1 MELSAGGGSSAT
13 MTCPYCGSN
22 LSPDGTCNRC
32 GAVHAPASTT
42 GWRSDPTARYEG
54 RYYVTG
60 RPTNRVR
67 NGRREATDPTGGQ
80 MLPDYV
86 EVPVRRSSV
95 RLSWMA
101 TGATTVVIVL
111 AAANV
116 WALQRQGGS
125 TPPPPETS
133 YLSALK
139 DAGLANDFNSEAG
152 AIAHGRQVC
161 RQLEEGGPEQGL
173 PADKFA
179 VEAFCPQFAEGFH
192 VLEKTTAAGTFVLMD
207 SQGVAGI
214 ATSETSCEG
223 ADGYSDVGRDTPVTV
238 KNGKNEIL
246 ATTTLGEGKGDSAT
260 CTFSFSFPVTEGQD
274 RYVVSIGHRGE
285 FSFTFD
291 QLRAH
296 GVRVRLGQ

>member
-1 MELSAGGGSSAT
+1 L
-13 MTCPYCGSN
+13 
-22 LSPDGTCNRC
+22 
-32 GAVHAPASTT
+32 T

-54 RYYVTG
+54 RYYVAG

-67 NGRREATDPTGGQ
+67 NGKRVAADPTGGQ

-86 EVPVRRSSV
+86 EIPATRSGI
-95 RLSWMA
+95 RLSWPT
-101 TGATTVVIVL
+101 TGATTVIIVL
-111 AAANV
+111 ATVIV
-116 WALQRQGGS
+116 WALLRGGTS

-139 DAGLANDFNSEAG
+139 DAGLANEFNSDAG

-161 RQLEEGGPEQGL
+161 RHLEDGAPEQGL

-192 VLEKTTAAGTFVLMD
+192 ILEKTTAAGTFVLMD
-207 SQGVAGI
+207 SNGLAAI
-214 ATSETSCEG
+214 ATYETSCEG
-223 ADGYSDVGRDTPVTV
+223 ANGYSDVGRDTPVTV

-246 ATTTLGEGKGDSAT
+246 ATTTLGQGTGDSAT
-260 CTFSFSFPVTEGQD
+260 CTFSFSFPVTEGED
-274 RYVVSIGHRGE
+274 RYVVSIGRRGD
-285 FSFTFD
+285 FNFTFN

-296 GVRVRLGQ
+296 GVRVQLGQ